1 MQKKIILL
9 VLLGLLLT
17 SLTGCETDK
26 KKVVYTVYP
35 LGYLLEKI
43 GGDRIEIQSL
53 QDEVIVQRASAA
65 ADLKERVK
73 DADLVLHIGQLEPYF
88 QLVLPE
94 IRSSSSI
101 LVSVIP
107 ALSPTTLSSLSKVR
121 IIRAMHSMRL
131 TSMKRI

>member
-1 MQKKIILL
+1 MRKKITLL

-17 SLTGCETDK
+17 SLTGCATDK

-53 QDEVIVQRASAA
+53 QDDTIVQRAAA
-65 ADLKERVK
+65 AGDLKERVK

-88 QLVLPE
+88 QLALPE
-94 IRSSSSI
+94 IRSASS
-101 LVSVIP
+101 
-107 ALSPTTLSSLSKVR
+107 
-121 IIRAMHSMRL
+121 
-131 TSMKRI
+131 

>member
-17 SLTGCETDK
+17 SLTGCATDK

-73 DADLVLHIGQLEPYF
+73 DADLVLHIRVSSNRIFSWCCRKSDFIQLGCREGSVGQQFNLF
-88 QLVLPE
+88 F
-94 IRSSSSI
+94 
-101 LVSVIP
+101 
-107 ALSPTTLSSLSKVR
+107 
-121 IIRAMHSMRL
+121 
-131 TSMKRI
+131 